1 MKWVGPVKWASKS
14 RGRHD
19 FYQCQE
25 KQSLA
30 GFQQG
35 DPQISR
41 FFFVKVL
48 VAVITTENWNHHNY
62 NSLIATG
69 HGQGAF
75 LSKLIDGL
83 FNNGIL
89 RRLWPILFETYIY
102 IIPCFIKITFCL
114 KAENCIS
121 EENERRKQERKHTHT
136 LYSLGKR
143 LKIALKRG
151 ETLMFESC
159 VLLSTKW

>member
-1 MKWVGPVKWASKS
+1 MLWNELDLWNELASHEAAMIFINVKRSNLWLVSNKEIPRS
-14 RGRHD
+14 PD
-19 FYQCQE
+19 
-25 KQSLA
+25 
-30 GFQQG
+30 
-35 DPQISR
+35 
-41 FFFVKVL
+41 FFVKVL

-114 KAENCIS
+114 KAENYIS
-121 EENERRKQERKHTHT
+121 EENEGRKQERKHAHT
-136 LYSLGKR
+136 LYSLGK
-143 LKIALKRG
+143 AP
-151 ETLMFESC
+151 
-159 VLLSTKW
+159 

>member
-1 MKWVGPVKWASKS
+1 MRPPWFLSMS
-14 RGRHD
+14 REAISGWFPTRRSPD
-19 FYQCQE
+19 
-25 KQSLA
+25 L
-30 GFQQG
+30 
-35 DPQISR
+35 QI
-41 FFFVKVL
+41 FFVKVL

-121 EENERRKQERKHTHT
+121 EENEGRKQERKHTHT